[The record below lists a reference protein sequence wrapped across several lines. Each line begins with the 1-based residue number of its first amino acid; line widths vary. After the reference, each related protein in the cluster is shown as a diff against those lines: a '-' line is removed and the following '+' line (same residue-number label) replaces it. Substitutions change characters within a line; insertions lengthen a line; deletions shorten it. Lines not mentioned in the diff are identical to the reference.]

1 VDDDPAAPRA
11 LARLLRSASYQSETF
26 ASAEDFLARSR
37 FDAPGC
43 ILLDLLNGRTPGLNG
58 LELQQALAT
67 ADRQLPIVFVTGHG
81 DIPMSV
87 QAMKAGAVDF
97 LLKPFN
103 DEELLKIISQALNRS
118 HPEQNERAELFEIRR
133 LSTLTSGEHNVLCRL
148 IAGQINKQIAADLGT
163 VEKTIKVHRGRV
175 MEKMGANSLA
185 ELVTMVVRIGIR
197 VPGPRANMAA
207 DSRSSTC
214 VKNIDGPQKPIP
226 TDT

>member
-1 VDDDPAAPRA
+1 VSSEAPTVFVADDDPAARRA

-26 ASAEDFLARSR
+26 ASAEGFLARSH

-58 LELQQALAT
+58 LELQQALDT

-103 DEELLKIISQALNRS
+103 
-118 HPEQNERAELFEIRR
+118 
-133 LSTLTSGEHNVLCRL
+133 
-148 IAGQINKQIAADLGT
+148 
-163 VEKTIKVHRGRV
+163 
-175 MEKMGANSLA
+175 
-185 ELVTMVVRIGIR
+185 ELVTMVVRICIR
-197 VPGPRANMAA
+197 APGPRANMAA

-214 VKNIDGPQKPIP
+214 VRNIDDPQKPIP
-226 TDT
+226 TGT

>member
-1 VDDDPAAPRA
+1 MFVVDDDPAAPRA

-97 LLKPFN
+97 LLKPF
-103 DEELLKIISQALNRS
+103 
-118 HPEQNERAELFEIRR
+118 
-133 LSTLTSGEHNVLCRL
+133 
-148 IAGQINKQIAADLGT
+148 
-163 VEKTIKVHRGRV
+163 
-175 MEKMGANSLA
+175 A
-185 ELVTMVVRIGIR
+185 ELVTMVRICIR
-197 VPGPRANMAA
+197 APGPRANMAA

-214 VKNIDGPQKPIP
+214 VRNIDGPQKPIP
-226 TDT
+226 TGT